1 MGERYLRK
9 MHFLDHTPGLHQ
21 ERMDDLLRRIKADVP
36 LLKKWLL
43 DAREE
48 KEDGFYRFYHG
59 SFKVF
64 ERLQPLTRGRVF
76 N

>member
-43 DAREE
+43 AAREE

-64 ERLQPLTRGRVF
+64 ERLQPLTREGF
-76 N
+76 